1 VEAETEENV
10 MDAKLGVSDKTMMN
24 LVFCFL
30 AVVSLVFLVLFFVCM
45 SYDYLLFSSIVGVT
59 GFLLLGFT
67 ADDG

>member
-1 VEAETEENV
+1 MEAETEENV